1 MTPDEAVKLGAMAL
15 FGEKYGD
22 EVRVVAMGAPEESSA
37 KSAYS
42 IELCGGTHVG
52 RTGDIGLF
60 RIVAEGAVAAGIRRI
75 EAVAGEA
82 AIEAVADGAKLL
94 AEAAAVLKA
103 PPAELPA
110 RIATLQEQNRRLER
124 QVADLQKKLA
134 LGAAAADVE
143 DIAGVKFAGRNVGE
157 VAARELKS
165 IATELLKNL
174 GEGIVTLVATAD
186 QKASIVVAVSPD
198 MTARFDAVALARAA
212 AAAVG
217 GTGGGGSRTMA
228 QAGGPHGDDWE
239 AALAAVRAALAVET
253 AAR

>member
-1 MTPDEAVKLGAMAL
+1 
-15 FGEKYGD
+15 
-22 EVRVVAMGAPEESSA
+22 
-37 KSAYS
+37 
-42 IELCGGTHVG
+42 
-52 RTGDIGLF
+52 
-60 RIVAEGAVAAGIRRI
+60 
-75 EAVAGEA
+75 
-82 AIEAVADGAKLL
+82 
-94 AEAAAVLKA
+94 
-103 PPAELPA
+103 
-110 RIATLQEQNRRLER
+110 
-124 QVADLQKKLA
+124 
-134 LGAAAADVE
+134 
-143 DIAGVKFAGRNVGE
+143 